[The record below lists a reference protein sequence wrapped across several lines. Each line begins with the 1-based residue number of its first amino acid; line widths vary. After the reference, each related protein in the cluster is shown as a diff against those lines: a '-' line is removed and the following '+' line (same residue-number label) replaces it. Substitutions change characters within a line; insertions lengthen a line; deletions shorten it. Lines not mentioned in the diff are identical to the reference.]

1 MRYSHNSGIQYN
13 IAPIDLRCPAHAQQR
28 GSEMVTLD
36 GINTMWIVGILGL
49 LLGLALGSM
58 VTYTLLSRNSRTHKL
73 QRELNQLTER
83 FTDYRDQVSQ
93 HFMHTSD
100 LVKEMTR
107 SYRSVYEHL
116 AAGAY
121 HLCTDE
127 TDSPT
132 LGHQTREQIAA
143 ENTEDV
149 TAADADYDE
158 LEELSSLRDDI
169 DSLLDESPR
178 ISDLDV
184 KFKTTKDKS
193 VQH

>member
-1 MRYSHNSGIQYN
+1 
-13 IAPIDLRCPAHAQQR
+13 
-28 GSEMVTLD
+28 MVTLD
-36 GINTMWIVGILGL
+36 GTSSMWIVGILGL
-49 LLGLALGSM
+49 LLGIGLGAI
-58 VTYTLLSRNSRTHKL
+58 VTYSLASRNNRTRKL
-73 QRELNQLTER
+73 QRELNQLSEH

-100 LVKEMTR
+100 LVQEMTR
-107 SYRSVYEHL
+107 SYRAVYEHL

-127 TDSPT
+127 TESPT
-132 LGHQTREQIAA
+132 LDHETQEQLAA
-143 ENTEDV
+143 ENTDDV

-169 DSLLDESPR
+169 DAMLGESPR
-178 ISDLDV
+178 ISDMDV
-184 KFKTTKDKS
+184 KFKTSKDTS